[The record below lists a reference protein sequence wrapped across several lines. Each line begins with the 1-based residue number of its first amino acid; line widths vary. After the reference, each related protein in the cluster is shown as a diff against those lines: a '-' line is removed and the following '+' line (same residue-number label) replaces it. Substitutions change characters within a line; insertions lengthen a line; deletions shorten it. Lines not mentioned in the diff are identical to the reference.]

1 VRGLGKPG
9 SGEEVDSIS
18 RARGPAGDVR
28 FDLYLFTFVRDGP
41 GFNISATLGGREP
54 PEGGGEKENYCWFAR
69 GELDHWGIPPRAM
82 YCMFALADD
91 SCAMRSSS

>member
-1 VRGLGKPG
+1 VRGLAKSG

-28 FDLYLFTFVRDGP
+28 FDLYLFTFVRDAP

-54 PEGGGEKENYCWFAR
+54 PGGEENYCWFA
-69 GELDHWGIPPRAM
+69 GGGLDHWGIPPRAM